1 MREGDRAKPLRRLAP
16 ELPLK
21 ALSLAIWAIWAHTY
35 ALARPLPTC
44 LIVARIARSQLRRD
58 VDELCSHLFN
68 AASILIPK
76 ALNCAMALASAS
88 WRAWT
93 NCGQKLSQHW
103 RDGLRRALRTL
114 TLTGLAQQRPRLFK
128 HTIPRYSTTS
138 TNLGLTRRGRRHA
151 CSYSSAVVA
160 PPERHGSSG
169 PSRHF
174 LRWTSPAIYRDG
186 RRGNNQLRARYP
198 PTLIATTRDGR
209 TYVGREPCG
218 RRWERSR
225 RRVMLDTGRAGTRDG
240 VFPARSRCPKNPEL
254 QSNLSEAS
262 GTRSYR
268 RRIVP
273 TACTKRQ
280 ASVSWRRGSSIGQEF
295 PVQPPRAPR
304 ALSARPCSGYAS
316 NSGSLA
322 FGSKAGATSVGRARG
337 KGW

>member
-1 MREGDRAKPLRRLAP
+1 
-16 ELPLK
+16 
-21 ALSLAIWAIWAHTY
+21 
-35 ALARPLPTC
+35 
-44 LIVARIARSQLRRD
+44 
-58 VDELCSHLFN
+58 
-68 AASILIPK
+68 
-76 ALNCAMALASAS
+76 MALASAS

-93 NCGQKLSQHW
+93 NCEQKLSQHW
-103 RDGLRRALRTL
+103 RDGLRRALRDTH
-114 TLTGLAQQRPRLFK
+114 LTGLAQQRPRLFK

-198 PTLIATTRDGR
+198 PTLIATTCDGR

-218 RRWERSR
+218 RRWRGR
-225 RRVMLDTGRAGTRDG
+225 DGGVMLDTGRAGTRDG

-280 ASVSWRRGSSIGQEF
+280 ASVSWEMRLE
-295 PVQPPRAPR
+295 
-304 ALSARPCSGYAS
+304 Y
-316 NSGSLA
+316 
-322 FGSKAGATSVGRARG
+322 RARVPG
-337 KGW
+337 PTPQGHRGPCPRDRAVAMPAILARWPLDPRRVRRASAAQGAKGW